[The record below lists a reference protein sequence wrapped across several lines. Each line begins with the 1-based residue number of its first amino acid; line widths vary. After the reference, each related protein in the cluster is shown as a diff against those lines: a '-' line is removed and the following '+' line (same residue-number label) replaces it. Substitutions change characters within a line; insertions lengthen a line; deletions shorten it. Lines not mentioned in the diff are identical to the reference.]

1 MRKAFIA
8 AATLTVLAVLGWA
21 LLAGQDK
28 PAAKLSPLEQLG
40 KRLFFDTNLSSPAG
54 QSCAA
59 CHGPQVGYT
68 GPDEGIN
75 RGGGVYEG
83 AVKGR
88 FGNRK
93 PPAAAYAGESPD
105 FARVEGQ
112 FVGGMFWDG
121 RAMGQVLHD
130 ALAEQ
135 AQGPFLNPLEQNLTA
150 AKDVIAGVRASDYA
164 GLFEQV
170 WGQGSLAEDKDVVV
184 AYARVARSIAAY
196 ERSSEVNPF
205 NSRFDD
211 FWRAAE
217 AKDLAVAKITPKNAK
232 KYEKLGLQ
240 AEELKGL
247 ILFAGKAKCAN
258 CHVLGSSEGRPPV
271 FTDYTYDNIGVP
283 RNPENPF
290 YKMDKAF
297 NPAGEAWVDEGLG
310 GHLKTV
316 AALKKYAGD
325 AVGKHKVPTLRNVDL
340 RPSPEFVK
348 CYMHNGYF
356 KSLKDIV
363 HFYNTRDRAGA
374 KWPAP
379 EVSSNLNKSEMGNL
393 ALTEEEENAVV
404 TFLKMLSDKR

>member
-1 MRKAFIA
+1 MKKASIA
-8 AATLTVLAVLGWA
+8 VTTLAGFAVLGWV
-21 LLAGQDK
+21 LLAGQEK
-28 PAAKLSPLEQLG
+28 PAVKLSPLELLG
-40 KRLFFDTNLSSPAG
+40 KSLFFDTNLSSPAG

-68 GPDEGIN
+68 GPSEEAN
-75 RGGGVYEG
+75 KAGGVYEG

-105 FARVEGQ
+105 FARVNGK

-121 RAMGQVLHD
+121 RATGQVLHD

-135 AQGPFLNPLEQNLTA
+135 AQGPFLNPLEQNTA
-150 AKDVIAGVRASDYA
+150 GAKEVIAAVRTSDYA

-170 WGQGSLAEDKDVVV
+170 WGQGSLAADKDVAV
-184 AYARVARSIAAY
+184 AYARIARSIAAY
-196 ERSSEVNPF
+196 ERSNEVNPF
-205 NSRFDD
+205 NSKFDE

-217 AKDLAVAKITPKNAK
+217 AKDLDVEKITPKTAK
-232 KYEKLGLQ
+232 KYEKLGLD
-240 AEELKGL
+240 ADELKGL
-247 ILFAGKAKCAN
+247 VLFAGKAKCAN
-258 CHVLGSSEGRPPV
+258 CHVLASSEGRPPV

-290 YKMDKAF
+290 YRMDKAF

-316 AALKKYAGD
+316 AAFKKYAGD
-325 AVGKHKVPTLRNVDL
+325 NIGKHKVPTLRNVDL
-340 RPSPEFVK
+340 RPSPDFVK
-348 CYMHNGYF
+348 CYAHNGFF

-374 KWPAP
+374 KWRAP

-393 ALTEEEENAVV
+393 GLTEDEENAVV
-404 TFLKMLSDKR
+404 AFLKTLSDRR

>member
-1 MRKAFIA
+1 MRKAVIAVATLSVFIA
-8 AATLTVLAVLGWA
+8 AGWA
-21 LLAGQDK
+21 LLAAQEK
-28 PAAKLSPLEQLG
+28 AAAKLSPLEQLG
-40 KRLFFDTNLSSPAG
+40 KRLFFDTNLSSPPG

-59 CHGPQVGYT
+59 CHAPQVGFT
-68 GPDEGIN
+68 GPDEDN
-75 RGGGVYEG
+75 NKKAGVYEG

-93 PPAAAYAGESPD
+93 PPAASYAGESPD
-105 FARVEGQ
+105 FARVEGK

-121 RAMGQVLHD
+121 RATGQVLHD

-135 AQGPFLNPLEQNLTA
+135 AQGPFLNPLEQNLA
-150 AKDVIAGVRASDYA
+150 GAKDVIAVVRASDYA

-170 WGQGSLAEDKDVVV
+170 WGQGSLAEDKDLAV

-205 NSRFDD
+205 SSKFDE

-217 AKDLAVAKITPKNAK
+217 AKDLDVAKIAPKTAK
-232 KYEKLGLQ
+232 KYEKLGLE

-247 ILFAGKAKCAN
+247 VLFAGKAKCAN
-258 CHVLGSSEGRPPV
+258 CHVLVSSEGRAPV

-297 NPAGEAWVDEGLG
+297 NPAGEAWVDDGLG
-310 GHLKTV
+310 GFLKTV
-316 AALKKYAGD
+316 PSFKKFASD
-325 AVGKHKVPTLRNVDL
+325 NIGKHKVPTLRNVDL
-340 RPSPEFVK
+340 RPSPDFVK
-348 CYMHNGYF
+348 CFMHNGYF
-356 KSLKDIV
+356 KSLKDVV

-393 ALTEEEENAVV
+393 ALTEDEENAVV
-404 TFLKMLSDKR
+404 AFMKTLSDRR

>member
-1 MRKAFIA
+1 MKRTAIA
-8 AATLTVLAVLGWA
+8 AVTMTVFVVLGWA
-21 LLAGQDK
+21 LLAGQEK

-40 KRLFFDTNLSSPAG
+40 KRLFFDTNLSSPPG

-59 CHGPQVGYT
+59 CHAPQVGFT
-68 GPDEGIN
+68 GPDEEFN
-75 RGGGVYEG
+75 KKAGVYEG

-105 FARVEGQ
+105 FARVEGR

-121 RAMGQVLHD
+121 RATGQVLHD
-130 ALAEQ
+130 PLAEQ
-135 AQGPFLNPLEQNLTA
+135 AQGPFLNPLEQNLA
-150 AKDVIAGVRASDYA
+150 GAKDVIAGVRASDYA

-170 WGQGSLAEDKDVVV
+170 WGQGSLAEDKDVAVT
-184 AYARVARSIAAY
+184 YARLARSIAAY

-205 NSRFDD
+205 GSKFDE

-217 AKDLAVAKITPKNAK
+217 IKDLDVAKITPKNVK
-232 KYEKLGLQ
+232 KYEKLGLE

-247 ILFAGKAKCAN
+247 VLFAGKAKCAN
-258 CHVLGSSEGRPPV
+258 CHVLTTSEGRPPV

-316 AALKKYAGD
+316 ASLKKYASDGI
-325 AVGKHKVPTLRNVDL
+325 GKHKVPTLRNVDL

-348 CYMHNGYF
+348 CYTHNGYF
-356 KSLKDIV
+356 KSLKDLV

-379 EVSSNLNKSEMGNL
+379 EVSANLNKSEMGNL
-393 ALTEEEENAVV
+393 ALTEDEENAVV
-404 TFLKMLSDKR
+404 AFLKTLSDKR